1 MLSKYTRGR
10 IDLVDEIVGKYAKPN
25 QKARGLSSRLGDG
38 ARDRRIEGMDM
49 RAITGLVAALLAL
62 GFLTSYASAKG
73 TNSTDV
79 IIQLRLAGDVEALP
93 PIRSC
98 LADRLSQMPDVKVAT
113 VSTDGARFVV
123 DIVAAKNA
131 NKKLSASLVVA
142 EIFPMEQFRPRMKEG
157 ENADALLTSIQYYT
171 LLLLHEVIPA
181 RSYETLCLSIA
192 ADIGDKVL

>member
-1 MLSKYTRGR
+1 
-10 IDLVDEIVGKYAKPN
+10 
-25 QKARGLSSRLGDG
+25 
-38 ARDRRIEGMDM
+38 MDM
-49 RAITGLVAALLAL
+49 RAIRGFVAAVVAALLAL

-157 ENADALLTSIQYYT
+157 ENADALLASIQYYT
-171 LLLLHEVIPA
+171 LLRLHEVVPA

-192 ADIGDKVL
+192 ADIGDKVLSKEYAERND

>member
-1 MLSKYTRGR
+1 
-10 IDLVDEIVGKYAKPN
+10 
-25 QKARGLSSRLGDG
+25 
-38 ARDRRIEGMDM
+38 M
-49 RAITGLVAALLAL
+49 RAIRGFVAAVVAALLAL
-62 GFLTSYASAKG
+62 GFLTSHTSYASAKD

-79 IIQLRLAGDVEALP
+79 IIRLRLAGDVEALP

-98 LADRLSQMPDVKVAT
+98 LADRLSQMPDVKVAA

-157 ENADALLTSIQYYT
+157 ENAEALLASIQYYT
-171 LLLLHEVIPA
+171 LLRLHEVVPA

-192 ADIGDKVL
+192 ADIGDKVLSKEYAERND